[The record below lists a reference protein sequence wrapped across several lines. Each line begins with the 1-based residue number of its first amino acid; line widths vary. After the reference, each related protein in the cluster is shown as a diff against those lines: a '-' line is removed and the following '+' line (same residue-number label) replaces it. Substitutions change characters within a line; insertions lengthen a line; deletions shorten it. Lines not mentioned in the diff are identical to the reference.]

1 MSDPFLSFLIK
12 CLIFGVIIYI
22 GYAILSGSID
32 WVSELI
38 FGPKTVSSSEEW

>member
-1 MSDPFLSFLIK
+1 MSDPFVSFLIK

-22 GYAILSGSID
+22 GYGAILGGID